1 MEIKMTCT
9 LPTGYANLIGYSDVQ
24 PFEILSV
31 SKSGKQIT
39 IREMDVQR
47 DPAWVPDFVAGGF
60 TAHCANQEDQRWFI
74 VPNESNPAIKAH
86 KRADGYFWSA
96 YGRHRVAREPRKFY
110 DYNF

>member
-1 MEIKMTCT
+1 MTCT
-9 LPTGYANLIGYSDVQ
+9 LPTGYANLIGYTDVQ

-31 SKSGKQIT
+31 SKSGKQIV
-39 IREMDVQR
+39 IREMDAQR
-47 DPAWVPDFVAGGF
+47 DPNWVPDFVAGGF
-60 TAHCANQEDQRWFI
+60 TAHCANQEDQRWVI
-74 VPNESNPAIKAH
+74 VSNEASPAIKAH